1 MRQFGK
7 NRGTTENQSPDGE
20 PVSAF
25 ETSLSFKNKDHES
38 ETPKEKN
45 IQPIR
50 KNESAKQTRQTAAHP
65 SHNFLT
71 ALGNDATQP
80 TTCPAALGRSL
91 IRNLAAVCF

>member
-7 NRGTTENQSPDGE
+7 SRGMTESQSPDGE
-20 PVSAF
+20 PVSGF
-25 ETSLSFKNKDHES
+25 ESFLSFKNKDCES

-50 KNESAKQTRQTAAHP
+50 KNESAKQTRQTAAQP

-71 ALGNDATQP
+71 
-80 TTCPAALGRSL
+80 ALGRSL